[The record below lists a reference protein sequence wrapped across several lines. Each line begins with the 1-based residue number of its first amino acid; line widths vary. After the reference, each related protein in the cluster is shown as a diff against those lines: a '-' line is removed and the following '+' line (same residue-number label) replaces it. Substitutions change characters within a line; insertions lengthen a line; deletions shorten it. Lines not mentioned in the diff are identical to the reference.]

1 MERMKKS
8 KFAFFVKKAN
18 GNYIVYSSLSGTVIL
33 VREDK
38 YIKLLENALGSDTF
52 VYSDDDFYNLMLE
65 KKIFVE
71 ENIDE
76 DLLVR
81 GIYEEQIIRNKT
93 LELMLIVTRQCNF
106 RCIYCGQPHLDE
118 KMDDVTY
125 ASVLKFVKNQILTH
139 GYTSV
144 RVTFFGGEPL
154 LEANKICLFL
164 EELELLLATLST
176 EEQKIT
182 YSSGMST
189 NGYLLSPET
198 FEKLIEHNC
207 DFYQIS
213 IDGMADV
220 HNTMRPLVSGKP
232 NWEKIIQNISYML
245 STDKQF
251 TILLRTN
258 FNADVAESLIDFYK
272 FVGEKLNDSRI
283 QIYYETIKDHGN
295 ETTPETLCGTEELV
309 FDIDIAQLIREN
321 NLICSN
327 STQRLLPGSRVCYAS
342 KPNYYIIDEKSQIL
356 KCSFA
361 LDSPNNIVGV
371 LDAEGNSSMNQNHY
385 NNWVYRDYLSSETCK
400 SCKALPLCFGKRCP
414 KTLIQLGEVQCNVDM
429 IQAEIEGLLDSYF

>member
-18 GNYIVYSSLSGTVIL
+18 GNYIVYSSLSGAVIL

-38 YIKLLENALGSDTF
+38 YIKLLEDALGSDTF
-52 VYSDDDFYNLMLE
+52 VYSDDDFHNLMLE

-81 GIYEEQIIRNKT
+81 GIYEEQIIRSKT

-125 ASVLKFVKNQILTH
+125 SSVLKFIKRQITTY
-139 GYTSV
+139 GYTCVSI
-144 RVTFFGGEPL
+144 TFFGGEPL
-154 LEANKICLFL
+154 LEASKICLFL
-164 EELELLLATLST
+164 RRLDALLAALST
-176 EEQKIT
+176 EEKKIT
-182 YSSGMST
+182 YVAGMST
-189 NGYLLSPET
+189 NGYLLSPDT
-198 FEKLIEHNC
+198 FDELAALNC
-207 DFYQIS
+207 NFYQIS

-220 HNTMRPLVSGKP
+220 HDIMRPLASGKA
-232 NWEKIIQNISYML
+232 NWDTITKNISYML
-245 STDKQF
+245 GTDKRF

-258 FNADVAESLIDFYK
+258 FNEDVAESLVDFYK
-272 FVGEKLNDSRI
+272 FMGEKLNDSRV
-283 QIYYETIKDHGN
+283 QIYYETIKNHGN
-295 ETTPETLCGTEELV
+295 ETTPDTIDGVEELV

-321 NLICSN
+321 DPICSN
-327 STQRLLPGSRVCYAS
+327 STQRLMPCSRVCYAS
-342 KPNYYIIDEKSQIL
+342 KPNYYIIDEKGQIL

-361 LDSPNNIVGV
+361 LDSPNNIIGV
-371 LDAEGNSSMNQNHY
+371 LDAEGEFDLNYNHY
-385 NNWVYRDYLSSETCK
+385 VNWVYRDYLSSEKCK
-400 SCKALPLCFGKRCP
+400 QCKALPLCLGKRCP
-414 KTLIQLGEVQCNVDM
+414 KISIQLGEMKCNVEM
-429 IQAEIEGLLDSYF
+429 IQAEIEGLLDSYY